1 VRRITYALL
10 WLAVTAAAVFVAAAA
25 VGSVRDQVTDAPA
38 AMAPMTTTTT
48 TAPTVSSV
56 TPVADTSTTTTT
68 AGHLTTTTVAQT
80 TTTAPAA
87 TTTKPPSPPPT
98 TTTKPPSP
106 PPTTTSTT
114 STTPP
119 PASEIRSY
127 ELVGGSVTVE
137 IGSSTVQLA
146 GASPKAGF
154 RMEVEANGPNKVQ
167 VEFTSDHHESHFSGE
182 FRDGRFVP
190 EIDESGDDGDDD

>member
-68 AGHLTTTTVAQT
+68 AGPLTTTTVAQT

-87 TTTKPPSPPPT
+87 

-182 FRDGRFVP
+182 FKDGRFVP
-190 EIDESGDDGDDD
+190 EIEESGDDGDDD